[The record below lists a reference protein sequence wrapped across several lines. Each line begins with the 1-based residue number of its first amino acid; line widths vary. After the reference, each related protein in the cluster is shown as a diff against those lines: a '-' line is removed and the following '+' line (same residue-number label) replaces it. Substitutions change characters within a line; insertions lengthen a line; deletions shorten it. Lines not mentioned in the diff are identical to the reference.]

1 MISRKIKG
9 IGIASVGLAGM
20 LVVGLTGCGGDEPEP
35 TAVVARNYAPPP
47 PPPPK
52 LTPIS
57 ELMIQLGIDERVRL
71 PEDRAPD
78 NDEARRAVLEFFDAI
93 ARGDD
98 HALASMV
105 STTDRL
111 ELEAL
116 VESGAWRETTAN
128 ISRIDVQTGSN
139 PADPVDTCALA
150 IVYVG
155 SSFQPQLWHYYGVD
169 DMDGVRFDAAPTPP
183 GIMDRLSGTDWIAAW
198 FDVLAQEEALANKPD
213 DDYRVAQTIYASGI
227 GGAGTSQGPGIQ
239 PDGPGNPLGPGGPG
253 GPPGRRPKPPK
264 RKPPGPP

>member
-1 MISRKIKG
+1 MISRNRNG
-9 IGIASVGLAGM
+9 IGIATVGLASM
-20 LVVGLTGCGGDEPEP
+20 IVVGLTGCGGDEPEP
-35 TAVVARNYAPPP
+35 AAMVARNYTPPP

-57 ELMIQLGIDERVRL
+57 ELMTQLGIDERVRL

-98 HALASMV
+98 RALASMV

-116 VESGAWRETTAN
+116 VESGAWRETTAS
-128 ISRIDVQTGSN
+128 ISRIDVQTGF
-139 PADPVDTCALA
+139 DPQDASYTCALA
-150 IVYVG
+150 VMYVDDT
-155 SSFQPQLWHYYGVD
+155 FQPQLWHYGFD
-169 DMDGVRFDAAPTPP
+169 DMDGARFDAAPTPP

-198 FDVLAQEEALANKPD
+198 FDVLAQELALANKPD
-213 DDYRVAQTIYASGI
+213 EDYRVAQTIYASGI
-227 GGAGTSQGPGIQ
+227 GGSGVSQGPGAE
-239 PDGPGNPLGPGGPG
+239 PDGPGLPGGPG
-253 GPPGRRPKPPK
+253 MPGRRDPPPK
-264 RKPPGPP
+264 RKPPGPG

>member
-1 MISRKIKG
+1 MISRNRNG
-9 IGIASVGLAGM
+9 IGIATVGLASM
-20 LVVGLTGCGGDEPEP
+20 IVVSLAGCGGDEPEP
-35 TAVVARNYAPPP
+35 AAVVRRDYTPPP
-47 PPPPK
+47 PPAPK

-57 ELMIQLGIDERVRL
+57 ELMTQLGIDERVRL

-98 HALASMV
+98 QALASMV
-105 STTDRL
+105 ATTDRL

-139 PADPVDTCALA
+139 PDDPQDTCALA
-150 IVYVG
+150 VVYVG
-155 SSFQPQLWHYYGVD
+155 SSFQPQLWHYYRDD
-169 DMDGVRFDAAPTPP
+169 DMGGMRFDAAPTPP

-198 FDVLAQEEALANKPD
+198 FDVLAQEMALANRPD
-213 DDYRVAQTIYASGI
+213 DDYRAAQTIYATGVGSVGS
-227 GGAGTSQGPGIQ
+227 SQRRPPQ
-239 PDGPGNPLGPGGPG
+239 PDGPSFGPGGPG
-253 GPPGRRPKPPK
+253 KEPGRRPKPPK

>member
-1 MISRKIKG
+1 MISRNSRR
-9 IGIASVGLAGM
+9 IGVATVGLACVI
-20 LVVGLTGCGGDEPEP
+20 VVGLTGCGSDEPEP
-35 TAVVARNYAPPP
+35 AAVVARNYTPPP
-47 PPPPK
+47 PPAPR

-57 ELMIQLGIDERVRL
+57 ELMTQLGIDERVRL
-71 PEDRAPD
+71 PEDKAPD
-78 NDEARRAVLEFFDAI
+78 NNEARRAVLEFFDAI

-98 HALASMV
+98 QALASMV

-116 VESGAWRETTAN
+116 VDSGAWRETTAN

-155 SSFQPQLWHYYGVD
+155 SSFQPQLWHYGI
-169 DMDGVRFDAAPTPP
+169 DMDGARFDAAPTPP

-198 FDVLAQEEALANKPD
+198 FDVLAQELALADKPD
-213 DDYRVAQTIYASGI
+213 EDYRVAQTIHASGI
-227 GGAGTSQGPGIQ
+227 GGTGTSQGPGIQ
-239 PDGPGNPLGPGGPG
+239 PDGPSSPLSPGGG
-253 GPPGRRPKPPK
+253 SGLGRRPKPPK